1 MQSLCFDGSI
11 FIFILTF
18 KTEIIFGTGEGL
30 DLNLLA
36 GDPWVGLQQHVHE
49 IGHLAVSHLG

>member
-1 MQSLCFDGSI
+1 VQSSCFDGSI

-30 DLNLLA
+30 DHNFP
-36 GDPWVGLQQHVHE
+36 GC
-49 IGHLAVSHLG
+49 

>member
-1 MQSLCFDGSI
+1 VQSSCFDGSI

-30 DLNLLA
+30 DLILLA
-36 GDPWVGLQQHVHE
+36 GGPGVGPQQPVHE
-49 IGHLAVSHLG
+49 IGHPTVSHLG